1 MAENTSLK
9 EQLLS
14 LARATGADIKAL
26 NKRIT
31 DALANT
37 TTDNEMS
44 AIEVQRIV
52 SEEIAK
58 IVDNAPETAN
68 TLRELS
74 DLITN
79 NTSGI
84 SAITTQINNRLRFDE
99 EQVLTEQQQ
108 ANIQKSIGLDMQ
120 LVETYTNARGT
131 L

>member
-52 SEEIAK
+52 SE
-58 IVDNAPETAN
+58 
-68 TLRELS
+68 
-74 DLITN
+74 
-79 NTSGI
+79 
-84 SAITTQINNRLRFDE
+84 
-99 EQVLTEQQQ
+99 
-108 ANIQKSIGLDMQ
+108 
-120 LVETYTNARGT
+120 
-131 L
+131 

>member
-31 DALANT
+31 DVLADTAN
-37 TTDNEMS
+37 NEMS
-44 AIEVQRIV
+44 TIEVQRIV

-74 DLITN
+74 DLISN

-120 LVETYTNARGT
+120 LVEAYTNARGT

>member
-31 DALANT
+31 DALTGATN
-37 TTDNEMS
+37 NEMS
-44 AIEVQRIV
+44 TIEVQRIV

-74 DLITN
+74 DLISN

-108 ANIQKSIGLDMQ
+108 ANIQKSIGLDIQ
-120 LVETYTNARGT
+120 LVEAYTNARGT

>member
-14 LARATGADIKAL
+14 LARAAGADIKAL

-31 DALANT
+31 DALASIPTGNGVST
-37 TTDNEMS
+37 T
-44 AIEVQRIV
+44 EVQRIV
-52 SEEIAK
+52 SEEIAR

-68 TLRELS
+68 TLKELS
-74 DLITN
+74 DLISN

-108 ANIQKSIGLDMQ
+108 TNIQKSIGLDMQ
-120 LVETYTNARGT
+120 LVEAYTTARGT

>member
-31 DALANT
+31 DALADT
-37 TTDNEMS
+37 TNNEMS
-44 AIEVQRIV
+44 TIEVQRIV

-74 DLITN
+74 DLISN

>member
-14 LARATGADIKAL
+14 LARAAGTDIKAL

-31 DALANT
+31 DALASIPTGNGAPT
-37 TTDNEMS
+37 T
-44 AIEVQRIV
+44 EVQRIV

-68 TLRELS
+68 TLKELS
-74 DLITN
+74 DLISN

-120 LVETYTNARGT
+120 LVEAYTTARGT

>member
-31 DALANT
+31 DALADT
-37 TTDNEMS
+37 TNNEMS

-74 DLITN
+74 DLISN

>member
-31 DALANT
+31 DAL
-37 TTDNEMS
+37 TDATNNEMS
-44 AIEVQRIV
+44 TIEVQRIV

-74 DLITN
+74 DLISN

>member
-31 DALANT
+31 DALADT
-37 TTDNEMS
+37 TNNEMS
-44 AIEVQRIV
+44 TIEVQRIV

-74 DLITN
+74 DLISN

-99 EQVLTEQQQ
+99 DQVLTEQQQ

-120 LVETYTNARGT
+120 LVEAYTTARGT